1 MKIHIGTFVALVLF
15 LGTPLSFAG
24 SELERARQM
33 LQQLERDRSE
43 AGKTHR
49 QFTADEIEQR
59 LIRIQ
64 RVVNQGI
71 LSLLNQTSPP
81 ARGQLEKS
89 LWRMQGIPEGS
100 TGPGLASVL
109 SNETS
114 GRRVFVVAYTLVGA
128 IAMSRSW
135 IGVFGSDESG
145 GPFEVLASADNTLP
159 NKTVAVE
166 LLGTPRRKGLVLL
179 AYGVNWGDAHN
190 RLTVIAYSFSGRR
203 LEPIWSRADLP
214 QGEVKTEDDKI
225 KLTFLSSP
233 LGPGHKSVHSVTQI
247 YRHTPAGIRLESMHP
262 VD

>member
-1 MKIHIGTFVALVLF
+1 MRKVMKIHIGTFVALVLF

-179 AYGVNWGDAHN
+179 GVG
-190 RLTVIAYSFSGRR
+190 SSQSGLGLICHRVR
-203 LEPIWSRADLP
+203 SRP
-214 QGEVKTEDDKI
+214 KTTK
-225 KLTFLSSP
+225 SS
-233 LGPGHKSVHSVTQI
+233 
-247 YRHTPAGIRLESMHP
+247 
-262 VD
+262 